1 MRDIF
6 SDSNE
11 LTADFIFIII
21 SSPLSKSFIRLF
33 IYI

>member
-11 LTADFIFIII
+11 LTADFILIII
-21 SSPLSKSFIRLF
+21 SSPLRKSFIRLL
-33 IYI
+33 I